1 MRVWIDL
8 KYVTRKASGL
18 YYYRRRIPDDLR
30 SHYNDKEFYVQSL
43 KTKELSTAEARS
55 LEKTK
60 HLDVLWTYFR
70 NPDDYSI
77 PKTMRDRATALLA
90 EYGFKPG
97 DGGKALSKIDERQF
111 FTAFDF
117 MDEILGDRLEGVR
130 YEGEAETEEIA
141 VIAEAFKQLASGKVW
156 HWDDALR
163 LHHQMNGAGK
173 SKSYIN
179 HMERPIRR
187 LLAVLGDKPL
197 SEYTREDA
205 NRFRD
210 WLYDAEDKELK
221 KSPLST
227 SSVKRSLDSV
237 NSVFNLANQEGMLDY
252 PNPFANLRYRKQEPV
267 TRPPI
272 PIEHIA
278 SIQKL
283 CRSYDDDMRW
293 LIALIS
299 DTGLRLGE
307 AAGLERSHVDLSS
320 SLPHLIIKE
329 TDSRRLKTK
338 TSKRRVP
345 LVGEALWA
353 AGKAV
358 EASLH
363 NNTSFLF
370 PRYNKK
376 ASTNSNSASN
386 GLNKWMK
393 EHIPPQYVLH
403 GFRHAM
409 RDRLREVDCPSDVM
423 DEIGGWSK
431 ASVGQNYG
439 QGSSLERLHRF
450 MEKVVIKTEG

>member
-1 MRVWIDL
+1 MRVWIEL
-8 KYVTRKASGL
+8 KYVTRRASGL

-30 SHYNDKEFYVQSL
+30 AHYGDKEFYVQSL
-43 KTKELSTAEARS
+43 KTKELSKAESSS
-55 LEKTK
+55 LLRTK
-60 HLDVLWTYFR
+60 QLDVLWTYFR
-70 NPDDYSI
+70 NPNDHSI
-77 PKTMRDRATALLA
+77 PRTLRDRATALLA

-97 DGGKALSKIDERQF
+97 DGGIALGKIEEGNF

-117 MDEILGDRLEGVR
+117 MDDVFGSKLDGVR
-130 YEGEAETEEIA
+130 YEGEAESEETA
-141 VIAEAFKQLASGKVW
+141 LIAEAFTQLASGKAW
-156 HWDDALR
+156 HWDDALS
-163 LHHQMNGAGK
+163 LHHQMNGGGK
-173 SKSYIN
+173 SKGDIN
-179 HMERPIRR
+179 HIERPIRR

-197 SEYTREDA
+197 SDYTREDA

-210 WLYDAEDKELK
+210 WLYDTEDKELK

-237 NSVFNLANQEGMLDY
+237 NSVFNLANQEGMLGY
-252 PNPFANLRYRKQEPV
+252 TNPFANLRYRKQEPV
-267 TRPPI
+267 ERPPI
-272 PIEHIA
+272 PIEHIRT
-278 SIQKL
+278 IQKL
-283 CRSYDDDMRW
+283 CRAHDDDMRW

-299 DTGLRLGE
+299 DTGMRLGE
-307 AAGLERSHVDLSS
+307 AAGLERSHVDLSAE
-320 SLPHLIIKE
+320 LPHLIIEE
-329 TDSRRLKTK
+329 TDNRRLKTK
-338 TSKRRVP
+338 TSKRRIP

-353 AGKAV
+353 ARKAV

-370 PRYNKK
+370 SRYNKQ

-393 EHIPPQYVLH
+393 EHIPSHYVLH

-431 ASVGQNYG
+431 SSVGQTYG
-439 QGSSLERLHRF
+439 QGSSLERLYRY
-450 MEKVVIKTEG
+450 MEKVVI